1 MQASRC
7 YAVYRIIGWIVGPL
21 GQPLQG
27 FLLFE
32 GDDFVR
38 GHGPT
43 RLEVVDRLLDRYLL
57 LFIIAAPFYFD
68 A

>member
-1 MQASRC
+1 LFLSYNAIPVVTKPQ
-7 YAVYRIIGWIVGPL
+7 
-21 GQPLQG
+21 QG
-27 FLLFE
+27 FVLLE
-32 GDDFVR
+32 GDGFVH

-43 RLEVVDRLLDRYLL
+43 RLEVVDRLLDRFLL